1 MRARTAVLVMVL
13 AMVVPSAALGHC
25 QVPCG
30 IYDDQ
35 MRIGMIE
42 EHILTI
48 EKAMMEI
55 GELSMDGAKN
65 YNQIVRWVET
75 KEEHAQAIQDIVAEY
90 FLTQRIKPA
99 PAGDDEAAAEY
110 LAKLE
115 QLHRMLVFAMK
126 CKQTTDVD
134 APAKLLVATE
144 AFSVLY
150 FGEPNP
156 YHHHH

>member
-1 MRARTAVLVMVL
+1 VRMQIVEI
-13 AMVVPSAALGHC
+13 AALALAILIPSTLLAHC

-42 EHILTI
+42 EHIITI
-48 EKAMMEI
+48 EKAMVQI

-65 YNQIVRWVET
+65 YNQIVRWVTT

-110 LAKLE
+110 VAKLE

-126 CKQTTDVD
+126 CKQTTDAD
-134 APAKLLVATE
+134 APAKLLSATE

-150 FGEPNP
+150 FGEAHP
-156 YHHHH
+156 HHH